1 MDTASSSSSTSDH
14 DPVPQWFEHM
24 DTNHDGV
31 ISRREFLGDENQF
44 QSLDA
49 NRDLFVEPDE
59 VAQSE
64 AQRN

>member
-1 MDTASSSSSTSDH
+1 
-14 DPVPQWFEHM
+14 M